1 MATASRAAGERR
13 WGLNVVCG
21 VLGWVLDAYSFFIPL
36 FLLEPLAT
44 HFAVSKSAIVATVT
58 ATLLLRPVGAFLFGS
73 LSDRWGR
80 KYPLLLCVLYFSSV
94 VAVMPFTS
102 NFTIFTVLRALYGIG
117 MGGYWGVGA
126 AFVMESCPVRWRGLF
141 SGILQAGYSI
151 GYLIAAVAASIMEP
165 RFGWQSMFLSTLV
178 IAAAIVLLL
187 LPAFE
192 TAREA
197 DAATISF
204 KPWAILKSNWRTFT
218 GLTVLMIVIT
228 CLSHG
233 TQDLYPDFLRIEHG
247 YSAATIAELA
257 ILYNIGAA
265 LGAIVF
271 GRLSDYVGRKN
282 GMYFALAICLLAL
295 PAWAFGRSFW
305 ALAAGS
311 FLMQVGVQGSFG
323 VVPAYLNEQSPPRAR
338 SLFAGLAYQLGMFFG
353 APCVI
358 VEYTFRNRLGY
369 GGALAGFEAC
379 VFVAFVLVLL
389 VMGEPCS
396 DPTMVTSL

>member
-1 MATASRAAGERR
+1 MANALGAGKKR
-13 WGLNVVCG
+13 WGLNAACG

-36 FLLEPLAT
+36 FLLEPLAR

-58 ATLLLRPVGAFLFGS
+58 ATLLLRPVGAFVFGS
-73 LSDRWGR
+73 FSDRWGR
-80 KYPLLLCVLYFSSV
+80 KYPLFLCILYFSSI
-94 VAVMPFTS
+94 VAIMPFTS

-126 AFVMESCPVRWRGLF
+126 AFVMESCPMRWSGLF

-165 RFGWQSMFLSTLV
+165 RLGWQSVFLSTLV
-178 IAAAIVLLL
+178 VAAVILLLL
-187 LPAFE
+187 LPTVD
-192 TAREA
+192 TARLSESSSM
-197 DAATISF
+197 SF
-204 KPWAILKSNWRTFT
+204 RPWGILKSNWRAFL
-218 GLTVLMIVIT
+218 GLTVLMTVIT

-233 TQDLYPDFLRIEHG
+233 TQDLYPDFLRIVHG

-257 ILYNIGAA
+257 ILYNIGAG
-265 LGAIVF
+265 LGAIVL
-271 GRLSDYVGRKN
+271 GRISDFVGRKN
-282 GMYFALAICLLAL
+282 AMYLALAICLLAL

-305 ALAAGS
+305 AIAAGS
-311 FLMQVGVQGSFG
+311 FVMQVGVQGSFG
-323 VVPAYLNEQSPPRAR
+323 VVPAYLNEQSPPQAR

-358 VEYTFRNRLGY
+358 VEYAFRRQLGY

-379 VFVAFVLVLL
+379 VFVAFALVLL
-389 VMGEPCS
+389 AMREPS
-396 DPTMVTSL
+396 SGLKMVASS